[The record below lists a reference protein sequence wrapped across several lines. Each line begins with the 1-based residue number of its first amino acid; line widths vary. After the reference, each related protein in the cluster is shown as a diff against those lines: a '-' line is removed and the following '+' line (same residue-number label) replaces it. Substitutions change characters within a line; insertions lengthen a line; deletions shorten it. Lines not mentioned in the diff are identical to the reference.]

1 MSEEIKLTEQQTV
14 EQQPVEQPAPAVEA
28 AATESLDQEVEK
40 EEPVKADAASLV
52 GKTIAELSVIFKDL
66 MDSEDRMTR
75 SKEAENIKS
84 AFYRTLGE
92 VRSKTG
98 SVVDDTLDAV
108 EENFKALYA
117 DYKRQRAEYNRV
129 QDAQKGENLE
139 KKKAIV
145 EELKAL
151 VDSQEDVSAL
161 FPAFRALQDRWRSV
175 GPVPASDFRDLN
187 NNYQFNVERFYDKVK
202 ISHELRDLDFQKNL
216 EAKVKFC
223 EAAEK
228 LSENENVVAAFND
241 LQKLH
246 EQWKEF
252 GPVAKEFRESIW
264 ERFQAATAVINK
276 KYQAHFEELKG
287 QQKENLEAKTRLCEQ
302 IEEIVAREF
311 KSGAEWSAA
320 SKEILDLQ
328 AQWRKIGFAT
338 RKDNQKIYERFR
350 AGCDAF
356 FAKKREFYS
365 AFKGEMDENLNKK
378 EELIQHRW
386 P

>member
-1 MSEEIKLTEQQTV
+1 MSEEIKLSEQQTV

-139 KKKAIV
+139 KIV
-145 EELKAL
+145 YNR
-151 VDSQEDVSAL
+151 DVL
-161 FPAFRALQDRWRSV
+161 
-175 GPVPASDFRDLN
+175 
-187 NNYQFNVERFYDKVK
+187 
-202 ISHELRDLDFQKNL
+202 
-216 EAKVKFC
+216 
-223 EAAEK
+223 
-228 LSENENVVAAFND
+228 
-241 LQKLH
+241 
-246 EQWKEF
+246 
-252 GPVAKEFRESIW
+252 
-264 ERFQAATAVINK
+264 
-276 KYQAHFEELKG
+276 AH
-287 QQKENLEAKTRLCEQ
+287 
-302 IEEIVAREF
+302 
-311 KSGAEWSAA
+311 
-320 SKEILDLQ
+320 
-328 AQWRKIGFAT
+328 
-338 RKDNQKIYERFR
+338 
-350 AGCDAF
+350 
-356 FAKKREFYS
+356 
-365 AFKGEMDENLNKK
+365 
-378 EELIQHRW
+378 
-386 P
+386 